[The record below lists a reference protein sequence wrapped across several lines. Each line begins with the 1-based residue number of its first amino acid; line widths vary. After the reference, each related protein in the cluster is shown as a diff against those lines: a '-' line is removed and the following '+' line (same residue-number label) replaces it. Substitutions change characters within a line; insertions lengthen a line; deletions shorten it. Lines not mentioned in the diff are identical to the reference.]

1 MQDVIIESSNQSSS
15 LAANVRKVTIKKS
28 RGIFSYMF
36 DWLIKGLLTALLLI
50 MNFLLF
56 AGSGSQKVFADG
68 FMLQPEIMSVVIGLL
83 VFSMLLMLLFSFSSV
98 LQNLLVSLIAAG
110 FVWAL
115 LSQFAVYDKT
125 SILVPMLSPYIGAAA
140 ASMFTDVSHWILVA
154 GAGILT
160 FVVLTISSKSSL
172 VYFVGIIFVVFGG
185 VVADSYIMRDRHQEF
200 AVKYDNHLDKIAPN
214 AKKYVYFF
222 LPNATSY
229 VTLGDLKDQ
238 LGSTAKGKET
248 QERLI
253 AFLAKNNFW
262 VYPNAYTM
270 AKDPLMSMVED
281 LNNIDDEKAERHIQ
295 RNVAIDS
302 VWKFH
307 NITDEYVYL
316 KDTQLIDV
324 YKNSKYRVSAYQSRG
339 IDFCNKNN
347 ERNVDKCVDKIN
359 VPVSAEG
366 MKLSTWEKSKFLLV
380 QWLNSFHLSSDWS
393 TLYGA
398 LNGFISAEKT
408 PIIGIPYDY
417 LYVVNSF
424 KTLDVVLNDI
434 ANDKGNRAYFVF
446 MDLPSDM
453 YVYDEFCRVKPQ
465 DKWLA
470 MDNYK
475 WVSNKNL
482 FAKRQA
488 YQEQFSCMLGSLE
501 QFMQKLNEKQLD
513 KNTVIV
519 LQGISGINDIDAVKT
534 DDYIAKFKSDNLVL
548 LAIKDPS
555 RNNFSINNQIC
566 ESRELVRNYLY
577 KQGNCREFNRME
589 LHSTAASGLQKELL
603 KSVLTKDSVNQAL
616 AHFNEW
622 YGKWKAF
629 NSIQK
634 PGNALKPAEKN
645 AKAPVPAEEI
655 PLPEAEETETADVL
669 NTTELPEE
677 KNVGEVKVMEAPID
691 EGSEVEVKSISA
703 EIQEKEKQSEGDTLT
718 SSSSAEDISAKTETN
733 EEKTAE
739 LIDSATETAVSAEE
753 VPSGTDAA
761 TNAVQTE
768 GEAEQPAVGAVD
780 AGESSG
786 NSGKQ

>member
-1 MQDVIIESSNQSSS
+1 
-15 LAANVRKVTIKKS
+15 
-28 RGIFSYMF
+28 MF

-307 NITDEYVYL
+307 NIIDEYVYL

-366 MKLSTWEKSKFLLV
+366 MKLSTWEKSKFLFV

-453 YVYDEFCRVKPQ
+453 YVYDEFCRMKPQ

-634 PGNALKPAEKN
+634 PGNVLKPAEKN

-691 EGSEVEVKSISA
+691 EGNEVEVKSISA
-703 EIQEKEKQSEGDTLT
+703 EIQGKEKQSEGDTLT

-733 EEKTAE
+733 EEKAAE
-739 LIDSATETAVSAEE
+739 LIDSAAEIAVSAEE

-780 AGESSG
+780 AEESSG

>member
-1 MQDVIIESSNQSSS
+1 M
-15 LAANVRKVTIKKS
+15 
-28 RGIFSYMF
+28 
-36 DWLIKGLLTALLLI
+36 
-50 MNFLLF
+50 
-56 AGSGSQKVFADG
+56 
-68 FMLQPEIMSVVIGLL
+68 
-83 VFSMLLMLLFSFSSV
+83 
-98 LQNLLVSLIAAG
+98 
-110 FVWAL
+110 
-115 LSQFAVYDKT
+115 
-125 SILVPMLSPYIGAAA
+125 
-140 ASMFTDVSHWILVA
+140 
-154 GAGILT
+154 
-160 FVVLTISSKSSL
+160 
-172 VYFVGIIFVVFGG
+172 
-185 VVADSYIMRDRHQEF
+185 
-200 AVKYDNHLDKIAPN
+200 
-214 AKKYVYFF
+214 
-222 LPNATSY
+222 
-229 VTLGDLKDQ
+229 
-238 LGSTAKGKET
+238 
-248 QERLI
+248 
-253 AFLAKNNFW
+253 
-262 VYPNAYTM
+262 
-270 AKDPLMSMVED
+270 
-281 LNNIDDEKAERHIQ
+281 
-295 RNVAIDS
+295 
-302 VWKFH
+302 
-307 NITDEYVYL
+307 
-316 KDTQLIDV
+316 
-324 YKNSKYRVSAYQSRG
+324 
-339 IDFCNKNN
+339 
-347 ERNVDKCVDKIN
+347 
-359 VPVSAEG
+359 
-366 MKLSTWEKSKFLLV
+366 
-380 QWLNSFHLSSDWS
+380 
-393 TLYGA
+393 YGA

-548 LAIKDPS
+548 LAIKDPG

-718 SSSSAEDISAKTETN
+718 SSSSAEEISAKTETN
-733 EEKTAE
+733 EEKAAE